1 MAGKTR
7 GYGGRMIWCGLN
19 AVSSKWA
26 GNLGGRE
33 ITWNIALKSKAKQN
47 QASRAFSPVSEQEVI
62 DISTASFH
70 SLNDFL

>member
-47 QASRAFSPVSEQEVI
+47 QASRAFSPVSEQGVI
-62 DISTASFH
+62 DIIIYSILSF
-70 SLNDFL
+70 SE

>member
-1 MAGKTR
+1 M
-7 GYGGRMIWCGLN
+7 
-19 AVSSKWA
+19 A